1 MRRFLFIISCLI
13 SLSVFGQN
21 PEPEFDGKK
30 WDAPYTFTIPEGW
43 GVERFLI
50 PISFAPEIKYNGVED
65 IRFSP
70 GWGNPES
77 NEYWTY
83 AFLWYLNGE
92 IKTNSKIVENN
103 LTTYYTGL
111 LEANLDPLKIPA
123 GEWVPVTTK
132 IEKVKAEGGDIK
144 TFKGSIHMFDY
155 IEYKPITLNCIV
167 HLNYCKEQDKTVL
180 FYELSPMP
188 FSDQIWQSLNQ
199 LWSGFGCN
207 KALDTK

>member
-1 MRRFLFIISCLI
+1 MKSFIVIIACVI
-13 SLSVFGQN
+13 SLSLFGQN
-21 PEPEFDGKK
+21 HEPEFDGKK
-30 WDAPYTFTIPEGW
+30 WDAPYTFNIPEGW
-43 GVERFLI
+43 GVERFPI
-50 PISFAPEIKYNGVED
+50 PISFAPGIKYKGVED

-70 GWGNPES
+70 GWGKTES

-92 IKTNSKIVENN
+92 VKTNAKTIENN
-103 LTTYYTGL
+103 LMIYYTGL
-111 LEANLDPLKIPA
+111 LDANLDPLKIPA

-132 IEKVKAEGGDIK
+132 IKKVKAEGRDIK

-167 HLNYCKEQDKTVL
+167 HLSYCKELDKTVL
-180 FYELSPMP
+180 FYELSPRP

-199 LWSGFGCN
+199 LWSGFGCD
-207 KALDTK
+207 KALRAK